1 MTSKG
6 HRLLRMDHIIY
17 RFSSFLS
24 KIFSDPLSSISRLT
38 QSQPI
43 LNLEA
48 RSIQSKTME
57 NNQEPLLTADM
68 EVGAVTVEAPFD
80 EPKKGRV
87 LILNG
92 FPGTGKTS
100 VVKNLKERLPGQKI
114 QIVDSPIMAGPVYPH
129 AYQRGCRSAY
139 LHEIRRLADQ
149 GYTILVTASLANNI
163 SSQQVIEDILRI
175 ICGKDISLFWININ
189 RQEVVQDQQIS
200 NSTRLTNGESK
211 TENSDVLPAT
221 AERGQLVLPSSLGHK
236 LDGISLVTRV
246 MNLGND
252 IEDAVKKVSEV
263 MAREE

>member
-1 MTSKG
+1 
-6 HRLLRMDHIIY
+6 
-17 RFSSFLS
+17 
-24 KIFSDPLSSISRLT
+24 
-38 QSQPI
+38 
-43 LNLEA
+43 
-48 RSIQSKTME
+48 
-57 NNQEPLLTADM
+57 
-68 EVGAVTVEAPFD
+68 
-80 EPKKGRV
+80 
-87 LILNG
+87 
-92 FPGTGKTS
+92 
-100 VVKNLKERLPGQKI
+100 
-114 QIVDSPIMAGPVYPH
+114 
-129 AYQRGCRSAY
+129 
-139 LHEIRRLADQ
+139 LADQ